1 MNAPVIQVT
10 DLSKT
15 YKLGREKVHAVHA
28 ASFALHAGELVAIVG
43 PSGSG
48 KTTLSQMLGGLLK
61 PDSGQIIVDGAE
73 VVRLRD
79 KALSQYRNKH
89 VGFIFQNFSLV
100 PGYSA
105 LENVCVPLI
114 VAGIVPRERKRRATR
129 YLQLLGLEKHLKQKV
144 EQLSGGQRQRMAIAR
159 ALVSEPRLIIADE
172 PTGQLDSARGKE
184 IMQVLLRLAHSQQL
198 TVVMVT
204 HDTTLAAQADRQLH
218 MRDGVLTEQAN
229 A

>member
-1 MNAPVIQVT
+1 MNTPVIEVT

-15 YKLGREKVHAVHA
+15 YKLGREKVHAVQSA
-28 ASFALHAGELVAIVG
+28 DFVLHAGELVAIVG

-48 KTTLSQMLGGLLK
+48 KTTLSQMLGGLLR
-61 PDSGQIIVDGAE
+61 PDGGKIMVNGTEVDHM
-73 VVRLRD
+73 RD
-79 KALSQYRNKH
+79 KTLSRYRNKY

-105 LENVCVPLI
+105 LENVCIPLI
-114 VAGIVPRERKRRATR
+114 VAGLKPRERKRRATR
-129 YLQLLGLEKHLKQKV
+129 YLQLLGLEKQIKQKV
-144 EQLSGGQRQRMAIAR
+144 EQLSGGQRQRVAIAR
-159 ALVSEPRLIIADE
+159 ALVTEPKLVIADE

-184 IMQVLLRLAHSQQL
+184 IMQILLQLAHKQQL

-218 MRDGVLTEQAN
+218 MHDGIVTEAE
-229 A
+229 